1 MMRFVRKERFIM
13 FKRKITRK
21 EFLKSGFIVI
31 AAFLAAPIYRIFNTR
46 RNVSHKEASYYNDLA
61 G

>member
-1 MMRFVRKERFIM
+1 M
-13 FKRKITRK
+13 FNRKITRK

-31 AAFLAAPIYRIFNTR
+31 AAFLAAPLYRIFNR
-46 RNVSHKEASYYNDLA
+46 RRKVSHKDASYYKNLA